1 MENALSGRVLAGTI
15 CVTEEEDDYEEG
27 TSLRSRHSRSGRYM
41 AVGDGMQQMLRK
53 RPKTYDVEEH
63 E

>member
-1 MENALSGRVLAGTI
+1 M
-15 CVTEEEDDYEEG
+15 TEEEDDYEEG